1 MLYNIY
7 TVYDKIDK
15 QVIHIGLAPNDE
27 SFVRREAVNLMRNFS
42 LDDIAVYHVGYLDL
56 DSCDITICDKRIVD
70 FSCYQINKD
79 VRRSNLKKFGFS
91 DEEIDAR
98 FQAEK
103 QSDMNNKD

>member
-15 QVIHIGLAPNDE
+15 QVVHIGLAPNDA
-27 SFVRREAVNLMRNFS
+27 SFIRRESVNLMRNFS
-42 LDDIAVYHVGYLDL
+42 LDDIEVFHVGCLDL
-56 DSCDITICDKRIVD
+56 YSSHITEVETRTVD
-70 FSCYQINKD
+70 FSCYQINQD
-79 VRRSNLKKFGFS
+79 VRRNNLKKFGFS

-103 QSDMNNKD
+103 QADMNNKD